1 MPHFPERVRSLPPFK
16 GPFDAYKLAA
26 EGCDVLLAS
35 YPAGTALEEHT
46 HETNNVGVI
55 TQGEMIITIEGVE
68 HRYKVGDWYKIPAG
82 TVHSA
87 RTDVDTSEIEFWFY
101 D

>member
-1 MPHFPERVRSLPPFK
+1 MPHFPERLRHLPPFE

-26 EGCDVLLAS
+26 NGCDVLLAS
-35 YPAGTALEEHT
+35 YPAGTTLEEHT

-55 TQGEMIITIEGVE
+55 TQGEMILTIEGVE
-68 HRYKVGDWYKIPAG
+68 RRYGIGDWYKSPAG
-82 TVHSA
+82 TPHAA
-87 RTDVDTSEIEFWFY
+87 RTEVDTSEIEFWFY

>member
-1 MPHFPERVRSLPPFK
+1 MPHFPERLRSLPPFE

-35 YPAGTALEEHT
+35 YPAGMALEAHA

-68 HRYKVGDWYKIPAG
+68 HRYQVGDWYKISAG
-82 TVHSA
+82 TVHAA
-87 RTDVDTSEIEFWFY
+87 RTEVDTSEIEFWFY

>member
-1 MPHFPERVRSLPPFK
+1 MPHFPEQLRSLPPFE

-26 EGCDVLLAS
+26 EGCDVLFAS

-82 TVHSA
+82 TAHAA